1 VVSFVVVASARTAA
15 RRRGRAGLL
24 VVMSM
29 GMAGVMVVAA
39 LLVMVMIVIM
49 TVVIMTVMSGVIMA
63 CVIMGMIMRRVVV
76 RLACRCVRVATIG
89 IGATFGIERRFDLDH
104 PRAQPLHHRLD
115 DMIAPDTQAP
125 GRDLGRQMAVAEM
138 PGDPDQMLRVGAAN
152 LGQRFRRRDDLDQ
165 PVIVEHQRVA
175 AAQHGGIFQIKQE
188 FKPVRPRHR
197 HPPAM
202 AIVEIEHDGIG
213 RRLVPAMGAANLRGA
228 DHVAVFPFNGRRPFP
243 A

>member
-1 VVSFVVVASARTAA
+1 VASARITA

-29 GMAGVMVVAA
+29 GMAGVMVVTAM
-39 LLVMVMIVIM
+39 LVMVMMVIM
-49 TVVIMTVMSGVIMA
+49 MMVIVVVMAFVIMA
-63 CVIMGMIMRRVVV
+63 GVIMGMIMRRVVV
-76 RLACRCVRVATIG
+76 RFAFRCVRVATLG
-89 IGATFGIERRFDLDH
+89 ISATFGIEWRFDLDH
-104 PRAQPLHHRLD
+104 ARAQPLHHRLD

-125 GRDLGRQMAVAEM
+125 RRDLGRQMAVAEM
-138 PGDPDQMLRVGAAN
+138 PGDPNQMLRIGAAD
-152 LGQRFRRRDDLDQ
+152 LGQGLRRRDDLDQ

-188 FKPVRPRHR
+188 FKPARPRHR

-202 AIVEIEHDGIG
+202 TIVEIEHDGIG